1 MALMN
6 KYIIW
11 TSPNTG
17 EYVKADRVEE
27 HLDLILFLHS
37 TPEGTFKLIC
47 TYPKQYE
54 YHEVEL

>member
-1 MALMN
+1 MN

-27 HLDLILFLHS
+27 INDKVFFMK
-37 TPEGTFKLIC
+37 TMGDGTYKLMG
-47 TYPKQYE
+47 TYPKSVE
-54 YHEVEL
+54 YHEVES